1 MPLSRLLPAVG
12 TLVLLAACVPADLPT
27 AARTLPANSRECP
40 VGAGAGCYFRNSPVQ
55 LQPKTVEIAGRPYA
69 FQPTARSLEFFD
81 GEGRG
86 WTAPTGTLT
95 DGASIPQIFVP
106 IVGNPRSREF
116 ANAAAMHD
124 AWCGIGNEDGAVY
137 HKATWQEVHRMF
149 YDSLIVGGTDD
160 IRAKVMFAAVWLG
173 GPRWA
178 PISRAP
184 DTRLDRLPV
193 ELRRDAMRRAKAYIE
208 RENPPIRLLIPY
220 LQEVERAMFR
230 AAAPEGA
237 DGQAG
242 TDPNEG
248 YEGYPSPVTG
258 YPGPVGVVQQ

>member
-1 MPLSRLLPAVG
+1 MFFSRLLPALG
-12 TLVLLAACVPADLPT
+12 TLAFLAACVPVDPHR

-40 VGAGAGCYFRNSPVQ
+40 VGAGAGCYFRNSPVA
-55 LQPKTVEIAGRPYA
+55 LQPEKVEIAGRPYA
-69 FQPTARSLEFFD
+69 FQPTARSLEFVD

-95 DGASIPQIFVP
+95 DGASIPQIFVS
-106 IVGNPRSREF
+106 IVGDPRSREF

-160 IRAKVMFAAVWLG
+160 LRAKLMFAAVWLG

-178 PISRAP
+178 PISGAP

-193 ELRRDAMRRAKAYIE
+193 DLRRDGMRRAKAYIE
-208 RENPPIRLLIPY
+208 RANPPIRLLIPY

-230 AAAPEGA
+230 AAAREGG
-237 DGQAG
+237 DDQEG
-242 TDPNEG
+242 TGPNEG
-248 YEGYPSPVTG
+248 YEGYP
-258 YPGPVGVVQQ
+258 GPLSAGQE

>member
-1 MPLSRLLPAVG
+1 MIFSRLLPAFG
-12 TLVLLAACVPADLPT
+12 TFALLTACVPADLPT

-40 VGAGAGCYFRNSPVQ
+40 VGAGAGCYFRNSPVK
-55 LQPKTVEIAGRPYA
+55 LQPEKVEIAGRPYV
-69 FQPTARSLEFFD
+69 FHPTARSLEFVD

-124 AWCGIGNEDGAVY
+124 AWCGIGNEDGPVY

-160 IRAKVMFAAVWLG
+160 VRAKVMFAAVWLG
-173 GPRWA
+173 GPRWS

-184 DTRLDRLPV
+184 DTRLDRLPA
-193 ELRRDAMRRAKAYIE
+193 ELRRDAMRRAKTYIE

-220 LQEVERAMFR
+220 LQEVERGMFQAVAR
-230 AAAPEGA
+230 EGA
-237 DGQAG
+237 DGQDG

-248 YEGYPSPVTG
+248 YEGYPPVAG
-258 YPGPVGVVQQ
+258 APGPVGAVQQ